1 MLIQEKHAIEIRPME
16 KSYLPEMAQM
26 VAARVKR
33 QRKAVTMLDNRLESP
48 EALLPQLEA
57 LFQYGSGRVAL
68 ENGIL
73 AGFMA
78 GWLIPAFMGTQ
89 NGVFVPEVGFGADSV
104 DPARTIRLFRALYA
118 ETCRVWCAA
127 GWVNH
132 AFCTYQEERAFRDFL
147 VYQGFGGVC
156 FDCVRPALPLNLPIP
171 RELRIREV
179 DPGAAGTMQAWLEL
193 ANLHTRYMRSAPIC
207 LGSADER
214 IEESELADWLGKEHH
229 CAWVAEPASGGQAI
243 AYLQI
248 EPETEGTSMLVH
260 EPGNLAV
267 TGAFT
272 RPEARGEGVAT
283 LLLDAA
289 LKKAEQ
295 LGMTRVS
302 VDFETR
308 NTPAMSFW
316 TRHFTPFTY
325 SLLRCVDERAVV
337 RELAD

>member
-1 MLIQEKHAIEIRPME
+1 MLMQDKHRIEIIPME
-16 KSYLPEMAQM
+16 KAHLPEMAIM

-33 QRKAVTMLDNRLESP
+33 QRRAVPMLDNRLESP
-48 EALLPQLEA
+48 EALLPQLEM
-57 LFQYGSGRVAL
+57 LVQHGSGCVAQ
-68 ENGIL
+68 ENGKL
-73 AGFMA
+73 AGFMG
-78 GWLIPAFMGTQ
+78 GWLLTEFMGTQ
-89 NGVFVPEVGFGADSV
+89 NGVVVPEAGFGADST
-104 DPARTIRLFRALYA
+104 DPVRTIQLFRALYA
-118 ETCRVWCAA
+118 ETCRLWCAG

-132 AFCTYQEERAFRDFL
+132 AFCTYQEEREFRDFL

-156 FDCVRPALPLNLPIP
+156 FDCVRPALPLNLSIP

-179 DPGAAGTMQAWLEL
+179 CLEEAGTLQAWLEL
-193 ANLHTRYMRSAPIC
+193 SNLHTGYMRAAPIC

-214 IEESELADWLGKEHH
+214 IAVSELVSWLGKEHH
-229 CAWVAEPASGGQAI
+229 CAWIAEPASGGQAI

-248 EPETEGTSMLVH
+248 EPETVGTSMLVH

-272 RPEARGEGVAT
+272 RPESRGEGVAT
-283 LLLDAA
+283 FLLDAA

-295 LGMTRVS
+295 LGMERVS

-316 TRHFTPFTY
+316 TRHFTPFAY
-325 SLLRCVDERAVV
+325 SLLRCVDARAIG
-337 RELAD
+337 